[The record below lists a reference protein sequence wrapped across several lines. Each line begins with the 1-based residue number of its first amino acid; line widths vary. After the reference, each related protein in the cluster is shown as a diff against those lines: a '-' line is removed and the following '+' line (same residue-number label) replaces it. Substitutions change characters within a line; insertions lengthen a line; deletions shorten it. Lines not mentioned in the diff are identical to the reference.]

1 MSNTYYL
8 DPNIDLD
15 DIDSYEDFCVWP
27 DGNDFSSEIESMNII
42 DTAQKC
48 SSNSIDLV
56 ANNQS
61 TRQNNNYNNINQ
73 QSQTYDNEISS
84 QPYVTT
90 WFDNNHNQNQ
100 ESNVSRPLQRRP
112 KTILPLSEKVQC
124 FKNGFYNIFTNRKKF
139 KKEYVVKIHNNF
151 LVKNIKGFQ
160 KIKRSESRSIDT
172 YFQKYAPYQDKIYPV
187 LREKK
192 KTNIKNYF
200 NRLILIRKYH

>member
-8 DPNIDLD
+8 DPNIDID
-15 DIDSYEDFCVWP
+15 DSDFYDDFCVWP

-42 DTAQKC
+42 DTVQKGR
-48 SSNSIDLV
+48 SNSIDFV
-56 ANNQS
+56 VNNQS
-61 TRQNNNYNNINQ
+61 TPPKKNSNNINQ
-73 QSQTYDNEISS
+73 QSQTLDNEISS

-139 KKEYVVKIHNNF
+139 KKEYVVKIHNKF
-151 LVKNIKGFQ
+151 LVNNIKGFQ

-172 YFQKYAPYQDKIYPV
+172 YFQKYAPYQDKIYQV

-192 KTNIKNYF
+192 RQILKT
-200 NRLILIRKYH
+200 ILID